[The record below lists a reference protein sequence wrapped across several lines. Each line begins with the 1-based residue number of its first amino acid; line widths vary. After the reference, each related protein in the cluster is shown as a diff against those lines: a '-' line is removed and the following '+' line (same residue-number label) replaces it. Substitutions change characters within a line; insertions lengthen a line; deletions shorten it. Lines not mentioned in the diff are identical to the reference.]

1 MRKSLYILLS
11 LFIVL
16 SITGCNQKQ
25 QEASG
30 AMSDDVDDTAV
41 QTYTVKTQSF
51 TRTRAYVG
59 NVSASKSVKVI
70 PLASERILK
79 FPWENGDFIQ
89 EGEIIAEIRN
99 EVSKKG
105 VDALNAQLR
114 SVDAQLKAAE
124 RESARVKSMY
134 ESNIVSRQNYD
145 QAMDGVT
152 TLKATR
158 EQIQA
163 SIQQSR
169 MGLDYAKVVAPIS
182 GVVSQKSSEV
192 GDIASS
198 AMPLCV
204 LLDLTT
210 LKVTLNVNEEDTS
223 YLQLGQD
230 VKLRFDAYPGEVVTA
245 KITRILPYV
254 NTTSRTNTV
263 EAEFSNVKNE
273 VTGQYKFK
281 PGMYTRAEIGLKTT
295 TDAIVVPPIALIL
308 EPELLVQQ
316 VAGETL
322 RRVFVLKS
330 DSTVE
335 SRIVK
340 VGEQNGDIVQV
351 YEGLNA
357 GDKLIIRGQHSL
369 RDGDKVRDMTNA
381 GKVAVLANDAKPAE
395 AAPAKAAPAAEAAAP
410 AEVAAPA
417 EAAPAVEAA
426 APAVKAKAPSAAAPA
441 AEAAA
446 PSVEGT

>member
-11 LFIVL
+11 LFIVF

>member
-1 MRKSLYILLS
+1 MRKSLYILLILLVALTFS
-11 LFIVL
+11 
-16 SITGCNQKQ
+16 SCQQKG
-25 QEASG
+25 EVSTG
-30 AMSDDVDDTAV
+30 AMSDEVEDTAV

-51 TRTRAYVG
+51 TRVRAYVG

-79 FPWENGDFIQ
+79 YPWENGDFVQ
-89 EGEIIAEIRN
+89 EGEVIAEIRN

-158 EQIQA
+158 EQISA

-182 GVVSQKSSEV
+182 GVVSQKNSEV

-210 LKVTLNVNEEDTS
+210 LKVTINVNEEDTS
-223 YLQLGQD
+223 YLQLGQE
-230 VKLRFDAYPGEVVTA
+230 VRLRFDAYPGEVIIA

-254 NTTSRTNTV
+254 NTTSRTNTI
-263 EAEFSNVKNE
+263 EAEFENVKNE

-281 PGMYTRAEIGLKTT
+281 PGMYTRAEISLKTT

-308 EPELLVQQ
+308 EPELLAQQ
-316 VAGETL
+316 VTGETL
-322 RRVFVLKS
+322 RRVYIMKS
-330 DSTVE
+330 DGTVE
-335 SRIVK
+335 SRVVK

-351 YEGLNA
+351 YEGLNP
-357 GDKLIIRGQHSL
+357 GDKLIVRGQHSL
-369 RDGDKVRDMTNA
+369 RDGDKVRETASSGNA
-381 GKVAVLANDAKPAE
+381 VATKDSANA
-395 AAPAKAAPAAEAAAP
+395 AAPAATAP
-410 AEVAAPA
+410 S
-417 EAAPAVEAA
+417 VEAA
-426 APAVKAKAPSAAAPA
+426 APAAAAPEAAAPA
-441 AEAAA
+441 AAA

>member
-11 LFIVL
+11 LFVVL
-16 SITGCNQKQ
+16 MSVSCQKKQ
-25 QEASG
+25 DEGSG
-30 AMSDDVDDTAV
+30 AMSDAVEDTAV

-51 TRTRAYVG
+51 TRVRAYVG

-70 PLASERILK
+70 PLTSERILK
-79 FPWENGDFIQ
+79 YPWENGDYVQ
-89 EGEIIAEIRN
+89 EGEVIAEIRN

-105 VDALNAQLR
+105 VDALSAQLR

-182 GVVSQKSSEV
+182 GVVSQKNSEV

-210 LKVTLNVNEEDTS
+210 LKVTINVNEEDTS

-230 VKLRFDAYPGEVVTA
+230 VKLRFDAYPGEIITA

-263 EAEFSNVKNE
+263 EAEFENVKNE
-273 VTGQYKFK
+273 ITGQYKFK
-281 PGMYTRAEIGLKTT
+281 PGMYTRAELSLKTT
-295 TDAIVVPPIALIL
+295 VDAVVVPPIALIL
-308 EPELLVQQ
+308 EPELLIQQ
-316 VAGETL
+316 VAGESL
-322 RRVFVLKS
+322 RRVYVMKP

-335 SRIVK
+335 SRVVK

-351 YEGLNA
+351 YEGLKA
-357 GDKLIIRGQHSL
+357 GEKLIVRGQHSL
-369 RDGDKVRDMTNA
+369 RDGDRVRDMTGSGQTIVAKESANA
-381 GKVAVLANDAKPAE
+381 ENTNTPAPSAE
-395 AAPAKAAPAAEAAAP
+395 AAAPVDAAPADAAPAAETAAP
-410 AEVAAPA
+410 AAKA
-417 EAAPAVEAA
+417 AAPAVE
-426 APAVKAKAPSAAAPA
+426 
-441 AEAAA
+441 
-446 PSVEGT
+446 GT

>member
-1 MRKSLYILLS
+1 MKKSLYILLI
-11 LFIVL
+11 LFVAL
-16 SITGCNQKQ
+16 TFSSCQQKD
-25 QEASG
+25 EESSG
-30 AMSDDVDDTAV
+30 AMSDVVEDTAV

-51 TRTRAYVG
+51 TRVRAYVG

-79 FPWENGDFIQ
+79 YPWENGDFVK
-89 EGEIIAEIRN
+89 EGEVIAEIRN

-114 SVDAQLKAAE
+114 SIDAQLKAAE

-158 EQIQA
+158 EQISA
-163 SIQQSR
+163 NIQQSR

-182 GVVSQKSSEV
+182 GVVSQKNSEV

-210 LKVTLNVNEEDTS
+210 LKVTINVNEEDTS

-230 VKLRFDAYPGEVVTA
+230 VRLRFDAYPGEVIIA

-254 NTTSRTNTV
+254 NTTSRTNTI
-263 EAEFSNVKNE
+263 EAEFENVKNE

-281 PGMYTRAEIGLKTT
+281 PGMYTRAEISLKTT

-308 EPELLVQQ
+308 EPELLAKQ
-316 VAGETL
+316 VTGETL
-322 RRVFVLKS
+322 RRVYVMKS
-330 DSTVE
+330 DGTVE
-335 SRIVK
+335 SRVVK

-357 GDKLIIRGQHSL
+357 GDKLIVRGQHSL
-369 RDGDKVRDMTNA
+369 RDGDKVREITGSGDAVAAKNSANA
-381 GKVAVLANDAKPAE
+381 AV
-395 AAPAKAAPAAEAAAP
+395 PAA
-410 AEVAAPA
+410 
-417 EAAPAVEAA
+417 AAPAVENA
-426 APAVKAKAPSAAAPA
+426 APAATAPSAAVP
-441 AEAAA
+441 EAAA